1 MVPATLLSYYPTYKI
16 LDEILARGNYD
27 TLNIYI
33 DLKNNLQTLY
43 MEHAVVGIVE
53 SSMQAKRY
61 DTTIVHALLSFISFH
76 KTYAF
81 KRGIKLNI
89 FVFFETGKSTYH
101 KNIRKKYK
109 IRRSIDDL
117 YGLDANKRQLFTEVL
132 HRNFQFIEKLFNRLP
147 NVKVIRHQNLEADF
161 VPYFLLTRN
170 LVDRSPNVAHV
181 TYSNDHDL
189 YQNILDENTFC
200 FVKNKKYRNIVS
212 QGKVT
217 STYLKKNVDLP
228 DEYLPFLMAII
239 GDSGDDVDGV
249 KGIGPA
255 KGEIIIE
262 EFINLCGGHP
272 NIIYQK
278 IINNEPIFSN
288 DVKIKNK
295 YMRKVYEEEQK
306 NKLIS
311 DNLKLVSFEL
321 ISREFESPSS
331 TEMIKRRDNFFNF
344 FNNPKPVIPSKVL
357 TEGLNNLRIYIESE
371 DIIKSLYWDIKRG

>member
-1 MVPATLLSYYPTYKI
+1 MVPASLLSYYPTYKI

-27 TLNIYI
+27 TLNLYI

-53 SSMQAKRY
+53 SSLQAKRY

-76 KTYAF
+76 KKYAF
-81 KRGIKLNI
+81 KRGVKLNI
-89 FVFFETGKSTYH
+89 FVFFETGKSVYH

-117 YGLDANKRQLFTEVL
+117 YGLCADKRQLFTEVVQKNL
-132 HRNFQFIEKLFNRLP
+132 QFIEKLFNRLP
-147 NVKVIRHQNLEADF
+147 NVKVIRHHNLEADF

-200 FVKNKKYRNIVS
+200 FIKNKKYRSIVS
-212 QGKVT
+212 KGKVL

-228 DEYLPFLMAII
+228 DEYLPFLMAIM

-255 KGEIIIE
+255 RAGNIVE
-262 EFINLCGGHP
+262 EFIDVCGGTDLIFD
-272 NIIYQK
+272 NV
-278 IINNEPIFSN
+278 INNKPIFPE
-288 DVKIKNK
+288 DIKIKNK
-295 YMRKVYEEEQK
+295 YMRKVYEEEQN

-331 TEMIKRRDNFFNF
+331 TEMIKRKNNFFNF
-344 FNNPKPVIPSKVL
+344 FNNPKTIIPYKVL

-371 DIIKSLYWDIKRG
+371 DIIESLYWDIK